1 MALPSS
7 GQEGDIAVDN
17 GLWYQYKSDRD
28 IWQPLEPGYQRYFN
42 QSGITRVSGSGV
54 NQVFHYEDDGFTSS
68 MSQGE
73 MFASFPSIEDL
84 QTDLQGQGQGQ
95 RIADAYRTWL
105 NQPGAKWPP
114 MKDDITSPIL
124 EEIDGKFTVT
134 GYNQIQDTE
143 AIKQFLAYAKMND
156 LKFTDSPLTGA
167 DGTPKAVT
175 IGGQKYFQQPGGD
188 YERIPEAKAAEVRG
202 EGKYEYDRNLG
213 RWVIRQPDGSIQF
226 GPEATQDAKIEVDEA
241 GRRYITQPDGS
252 IQYLGREFEPGV
264 ISQGGYNLLQQP
276 SGALSQLAPL
286 PEPAGVETI
295 GGMQFI
301 RTSTGELM
309 PLDNV
314 MNRMMENMVVTG
326 DLEGAAAIHGWITR
340 PSNQEYLDRALA
352 YARSPADQL
361 IISAIARGQG
371 LVAPPPEET
380 IQRIGPPSDYLTEAF
395 NMYRDQMQMGLPEG
409 TQTFADTLAERAA
422 AAEVEAMELAN
433 ESTRIANN
441 NSAMSGADAHDAAVI
456 ANQTAVVA
464 ANDNHTSA
472 ALNHDAADINNSI
485 AASALTG
492 DMPTVKQPGT
502 TTMVRTNPQ
511 GEQEVRNIANE
522 YVQQFLDGPGGWK
535 IVTDDLDPDDTKT
548 GSEITET
555 ESDLVEE
562 TLDSRGVTF
571 GEEVLGTT
579 GPTGA
584 AATIKAKEESDAAFQ
599 AAVDKYGDL
608 FTSGGN
614 VTKLGTADYDPEP
627 TPAPVAAAPSLTTEE
642 ALISFGIPASQ
653 LDSYASAP
661 DPEPEPET
669 QSISPMLQTSSP
681 TPVVASSP
689 APVPVAESPAM
700 TTEQALA
707 SFGTPAS
714 QMGSYA
720 TNTPASPDPFARR
733 GRAGGGMVGKREM
746 TMVGESGPEL
756 ALFPHGTEIIPLDR
770 QMQPS
775 QVQRLRNRGVRGM
788 QEGGIVF
795 DSPLPLG
802 IRQLQAG
809 RSLGAPR
816 GQLLRTAGIALPS
829 AQARRRMLPGEREAF
844 GELGRLA
851 GIPEAEFQQELAI
864 TDPSGAPRTTNARML
879 PLSLRR

>member
-226 GPEATQDAKIEVDEA
+226 GPEATQDAKIEVDKS

-371 LVAPPPEET
+371 LVAPTSRRDYPAYRST
-380 IQRIGPPSDYLTEAF
+380 I
-395 NMYRDQMQMGLPEG
+395 
-409 TQTFADTLAERAA
+409 
-422 AAEVEAMELAN
+422 
-433 ESTRIANN
+433 
-441 NSAMSGADAHDAAVI
+441 
-456 ANQTAVVA
+456 
-464 ANDNHTSA
+464 
-472 ALNHDAADINNSI
+472 
-485 AASALTG
+485 
-492 DMPTVKQPGT
+492 
-502 TTMVRTNPQ
+502 
-511 GEQEVRNIANE
+511 
-522 YVQQFLDGPGGWK
+522 
-535 IVTDDLDPDDTKT
+535 
-548 GSEITET
+548 
-555 ESDLVEE
+555 
-562 TLDSRGVTF
+562 
-571 GEEVLGTT
+571 
-579 GPTGA
+579 
-584 AATIKAKEESDAAFQ
+584 
-599 AAVDKYGDL
+599 
-608 FTSGGN
+608 
-614 VTKLGTADYDPEP
+614 
-627 TPAPVAAAPSLTTEE
+627 
-642 ALISFGIPASQ
+642 
-653 LDSYASAP
+653 
-661 DPEPEPET
+661 
-669 QSISPMLQTSSP
+669 
-681 TPVVASSP
+681 
-689 APVPVAESPAM
+689 
-700 TTEQALA
+700 
-707 SFGTPAS
+707 
-714 QMGSYA
+714 
-720 TNTPASPDPFARR
+720 
-733 GRAGGGMVGKREM
+733 
-746 TMVGESGPEL
+746 
-756 ALFPHGTEIIPLDR
+756 
-770 QMQPS
+770 
-775 QVQRLRNRGVRGM
+775 
-788 QEGGIVF
+788 
-795 DSPLPLG
+795 
-802 IRQLQAG
+802 
-809 RSLGAPR
+809 
-816 GQLLRTAGIALPS
+816 
-829 AQARRRMLPGEREAF
+829 
-844 GELGRLA
+844 
-851 GIPEAEFQQELAI
+851 
-864 TDPSGAPRTTNARML
+864 
-879 PLSLRR
+879 

>member
-1 MALPSS
+1 MALPPS
-7 GQEGDIAVDN
+7 GQDDDIAVNN
-17 GLWYQYKSDRD
+17 GVWYQYKSDRD

-42 QSGITRVSGSGV
+42 QNGFTRVSGSGV
-54 NQVFHYEDDGFTSS
+54 NQVFHYEDADGFTSS

-73 MFASFPSIEDL
+73 IFASIPAIEDL
-84 QTDLQGQGQGQ
+84 PTGLPEDLSPQGQVQGQ

-124 EEIDGKFTVT
+124 DRDGELI
-134 GYNQIQDTE
+134 GYNTIQDTE

-167 DGTPKAVT
+167 DGTPQAVT
-175 IGGQKYFQQPGGD
+175 IGGQQYFQQPGGD

-202 EGKYEYDRNLG
+202 EGEYEYDRNLG

-226 GPEATQDAKIEVDEA
+226 GPEATQDAKIDVDEA

-264 ISQGGYNLLQQP
+264 VSQGGYNLLQQP

-286 PEPAGVETI
+286 PEPAGVETV

-326 DLEGAAAIHGWITR
+326 DLEAAAAIHAWQTR
-340 PSNQEYLDRALA
+340 PSNQEYFDRALA
-352 YARSPADQL
+352 YMRSPADQL
-361 IISAIARGQG
+361 VISAIARGQG
-371 LVAPPPEET
+371 LVSPPPEET
-380 IQRIGPPSDYLTEAF
+380 IQRIGPQPDYLTDAF
-395 NMYRDQMQMGLPEG
+395 KMLQDQMQMGMPEG
-409 TQTFADTLAERAA
+409 TQTFANTLAERAQAIELEAAELALERQREENNQLAISNSLNNEA
-422 AAEVEAMELAN
+422 AAIAN
-433 ESTRIANN
+433 EGASIANET
-441 NSAMSGADAHDAAVI
+441 AVI
-456 ANQTAVVA
+456 TT
-464 ANDNHTSA
+464 NDNHVA
-472 ALNHDAADINNSI
+472 ASDSHEAADINNSI

-502 TTMVRTNPQ
+502 TTMVRTNAQ

-522 YVQQFLDGPGGWK
+522 SLESFKNAGWQ
-535 IVTDDLDPDDTKT
+535 IVTDDTDLDKKPDKKPDEKPD
-548 GSEITET
+548 EKLVKLVETET
-555 ESDLVEE
+555 APDPATDPTYAPSEEDTYVAPEVEQLSFSE
-562 TLDSRGVTF
+562 AV
-571 GEEVLGTT
+571 
-579 GPTGA
+579 A
-584 AATIKAKEESDAAFQ
+584 QIQEESP
-599 AAVDKYGDL
+599 G
-608 FTSGGN
+608 SGAT
-614 VTKLGTADYDPEP
+614 V
-627 TPAPVAAAPSLTTEE
+627 
-642 ALISFGIPASQ
+642 FSQ
-653 LDSYASAP
+653 P
-661 DPEPEPET
+661 DPEPEP
-669 QSISPMLQTSSP
+669 QAISPMLQTSSP

-689 APVPVAESPAM
+689 APSTVEAAPAM

-707 SFGTPAS
+707 SFGTLPAS
-714 QMGSYA
+714 SYT
-720 TNTPASPDPFARR
+720 TNAPKSPDPFGGGR
-733 GRAGGGMVGKREM
+733 GSMFSRAGGGMVGKKEM

>member
-1 MALPSS
+1 M
-7 GQEGDIAVDN
+7 
-17 GLWYQYKSDRD
+17 
-28 IWQPLEPGYQRYFN
+28 
-42 QSGITRVSGSGV
+42 
-54 NQVFHYEDDGFTSS
+54 
-68 MSQGE
+68 
-73 MFASFPSIEDL
+73 
-84 QTDLQGQGQGQ
+84 
-95 RIADAYRTWL
+95 
-105 NQPGAKWPP
+105 
-114 MKDDITSPIL
+114 
-124 EEIDGKFTVT
+124 
-134 GYNQIQDTE
+134 
-143 AIKQFLAYAKMND
+143 
-156 LKFTDSPLTGA
+156 
-167 DGTPKAVT
+167 
-175 IGGQKYFQQPGGD
+175 
-188 YERIPEAKAAEVRG
+188 
-202 EGKYEYDRNLG
+202 
-213 RWVIRQPDGSIQF
+213 
-226 GPEATQDAKIEVDEA
+226 
-241 GRRYITQPDGS
+241 
-252 IQYLGREFEPGV
+252 
-264 ISQGGYNLLQQP
+264 
-276 SGALSQLAPL
+276 
-286 PEPAGVETI
+286 
-295 GGMQFI
+295 
-301 RTSTGELM
+301 
-309 PLDNV
+309 
-314 MNRMMENMVVTG
+314 
-326 DLEGAAAIHGWITR
+326 
-340 PSNQEYLDRALA
+340 
-352 YARSPADQL
+352 
-361 IISAIARGQG
+361 
-371 LVAPPPEET
+371 
-380 IQRIGPPSDYLTEAF
+380 
-395 NMYRDQMQMGLPEG
+395 
-409 TQTFADTLAERAA
+409 
-422 AAEVEAMELAN
+422 
-433 ESTRIANN
+433 
-441 NSAMSGADAHDAAVI
+441 
-456 ANQTAVVA
+456 
-464 ANDNHTSA
+464 
-472 ALNHDAADINNSI
+472 NHDAADINNSI
-485 AASALTG
+485 AESTLGGAGSFNISASKDDDG
-492 DMPTVKQPGT
+492 DQ
-502 TTMVRTNPQ
+502 
-511 GEQEVRNIANE
+511 
-522 YVQQFLDGPGGWK
+522 D
-535 IVTDDLDPDDTKT
+535 
-548 GSEITET
+548 
-555 ESDLVEE
+555 SDQDSDQDVEE
-562 TLDSRGVTF
+562 ILDSRGVTF

-689 APVPVAESPAM
+689 SPAPVAAAPAM

>member
-28 IWQPLEPGYQRYFN
+28 IWQALEPGDQRYFN

-124 EEIDGKFTVT
+124 EEIAGKFTVT

-226 GPEATQDAKIEVDEA
+226 GPEATQDAKIEVDKS

-264 ISQGGYNLLQQP
+264 ISQGGYNLLQPP

-286 PEPAGVETI
+286 PEPADVETI

-326 DLEGAAAIHGWITR
+326 DLEGAAAIHAWQTR
-340 PSNQEYLDRALA
+340 PSNQEYFDRALA
-352 YARSPADQL
+352 YMRSPADQL
-361 IISAIARGQG
+361 VISAIARGQG
-371 LVAPPPEET
+371 LVSPPPEET
-380 IQRIGPPSDYLTEAF
+380 IQRIGPQPDYLTEAF
-395 NMYRDQMQMGLPEG
+395 NMLQDQMQMGMPEG
-409 TQTFADTLAERAA
+409 TQTFANTLAERAQAIELEAAELALERQREENNQLAISNSLNNEA
-422 AAEVEAMELAN
+422 AAIAN
-433 ESTRIANN
+433 E
-441 NSAMSGADAHDAAVI
+441 GASI
-456 ANQTAVVA
+456 ANQTAVITT
-464 ANDNHTSA
+464 NDNHTSA
-472 ALNHDAADINNSI
+472 VLNQDAADINNSI

-492 DMPTVKQPGT
+492 DDSD
-502 TTMVRTNPQ
+502 
-511 GEQEVRNIANE
+511 
-522 YVQQFLDGPGGWK
+522 DG
-535 IVTDDLDPDDTKT
+535 DDQDDVLVSDEKDPDTVVA
-548 GSEITET
+548 ET
-555 ESDLVEE
+555 
-562 TLDSRGVTF
+562 
-571 GEEVLGTT
+571 
-579 GPTGA
+579 
-584 AATIKAKEESDAAFQ
+584 
-599 AAVDKYGDL
+599 
-608 FTSGGN
+608 
-614 VTKLGTADYDPEP
+614 
-627 TPAPVAAAPSLTTEE
+627 
-642 ALISFGIPASQ
+642 
-653 LDSYASAP
+653 AP
-661 DPEPEPET
+661 DPATAPTYAPSEEDTYVAPEVEQLSFQEAVAQIQEESPGSTIVFSQPDSEP
-669 QSISPMLQTSSP
+669 M
-681 TPVVASSP
+681 P
-689 APVPVAESPAM
+689 APTYAPPEEADPIMPAPTYAPPEEAAPITTAE
-700 TTEQALA
+700 ALA
-707 SFGTPAS
+707 SFGVAPSQMSSYAGTTPAS
-714 QMGSYA
+714 
-720 TNTPASPDPFARR
+720 TPASTSASTDPFGGGRGR
-733 GRAGGGMVGKREM
+733 MFGRAGGGMVGKREM

-775 QVQRLRNRGVRGM
+775 QVQRLRNRGIRGM

>member
-1 MALPSS
+1 MAQP
-7 GQEGDIAVDN
+7 GDFGFQN
-17 GLWYQYKSDRD
+17 G
-28 IWQPLEPGYQRYFN
+28 IWFKY
-42 QSGITRVSGSGV
+42 V
-54 NQVFHYEDDGFTSS
+54 NEDDGIRLT
-68 MSQGE
+68 
-73 MFASFPSIEDL
+73 
-84 QTDLQGQGQGQ
+84 
-95 RIADAYRTWL
+95 
-105 NQPGAKWPP
+105 QP
-114 MKDDITSPIL
+114 
-124 EEIDGKFTVT
+124 
-134 GYNQIQDTE
+134 IQD
-143 AIKQFLAYAKMND
+143 
-156 LKFTDSPLTGA
+156 
-167 DGTPKAVT
+167 
-175 IGGQKYFQQPGGD
+175 YFNER
-188 YERIPEAKAAEVRG
+188 YEGVRG
-202 EGKYEYDRNLG
+202 EGANQVFVPFDDPDILSTGLVPRASVLRSLVDQGLMGESSPSTSVGGSGQTQNMTDLYRQFVNQSDARYPPVYPGTNYENSDMMKAFISWGKAGNYFTDADVANSSGSVVVEKGADGIDRTFIRQPDGTLDFVPDVKTSATRGEGKIEFDPITQRNI
-213 RWVIRQPDGSIQF
+213 IRQPDGSIQF
-226 GPEATQDAKIEVDEA
+226 APDQRGDATTGTDET
-241 GRRYITQPDGS
+241 GRRFVTQPDGTR
-252 IQYLGREFEPGV
+252 QYLDREYTPGV
-264 ISQGGYNLLQQP
+264 VSQGGYNLLQQP
-276 SGALSQLAPL
+276 TGALSQLAPL
-286 PEPAGVETI
+286 PEPAGVETV
-295 GGMQFI
+295 GVMKFI
-301 RTSTGELM
+301 RTSTGELI

-409 TQTFADTLAERAA
+409 TQTFANTLAERAQAIELEAAELALERQREENKQFVTSNELNNEA
-422 AAEVEAMELAN
+422 AAIAN
-433 ESTRIANN
+433 E
-441 NSAMSGADAHDAAVI
+441 GASI
-456 ANQTAVVA
+456 ANQTAVVTA
-464 ANDNHTSA
+464 TDNHTSA

-485 AASALTG
+485 AESTLGGAGSFNISASKDDDG
-492 DMPTVKQPGT
+492 DQ
-502 TTMVRTNPQ
+502 
-511 GEQEVRNIANE
+511 
-522 YVQQFLDGPGGWK
+522 D
-535 IVTDDLDPDDTKT
+535 
-548 GSEITET
+548 
-555 ESDLVEE
+555 SDQDSDQDVEE
-562 TLDSRGVTF
+562 ILDSRGVTF